1 MSIQKQIIL
10 RHREKGYLRFDLPVD
25 LINSDTGQKLVT
37 QLRTIEGI
45 YRVSLAQRAGK
56 LTIRF
61 LETTISFEKLIRQI
75 YELIGKLVIEAKT
88 RSSQPQN
95 PHENLADKEH
105 QNGFLLNLAQG
116 SSTLVEWLRAKL
128 LEIKETIQAMGIL
141 IKQGISSMG
150 TRPVWLKEFAN
161 DLLMLFLI
169 RIHWVEI
176 TTLWL
181 LKPWTY
187 RYEWLATFYMTYLL
201 VQSKL
206 PPKG

>member
-1 MSIQKQIIL
+1 MSIQKQVIL
-10 RHREKGYLRFDLPVD
+10 RHREKGYLRFDLPAD
-25 LINSDTGQKLVT
+25 LMINEAGEKLVN
-37 QLRTIEGI
+37 QLQTIEGI
-45 YRVSLAQRAGK
+45 YRVGLAQRAKK
-56 LTIRF
+56 LTIRY
-61 LETTISFEKLIRQI
+61 LETTISFEKLIRLF
-75 YELIGKLVIEAKT
+75 YELIGKIVKQAKT
-88 RSSQPQN
+88 RSNRPQN
-95 PHENLADKEH
+95 PHENLADKER
-105 QNGFLLNLAQG
+105 QNGLLLNLAQG

-128 LEIKETIQAMGIL
+128 LEIKETFQAMGIL
-141 IKQGISSMG
+141 IEKGISSMG
-150 TRPVWLKEFAN
+150 TRPVWVKEFAN

-181 LKPWTY
+181 IKPWTY